1 MGRRRFEGKERMA
14 ASLLSEFARSLAPL
28 LETEDLP
35 REMVGDLDDLLFT
48 SEQLCALLVEI
59 AKEGANWSPA
69 QLKSKLFK
77 VQIMIEQDLP
87 LIFDDL
93 LPPLQKLS
101 GEILGRIPPG
111 RK

>member
-1 MGRRRFEGKERMA
+1 METDSR
-14 ASLLSEFARSLAPL
+14 LSDLERSLAL
-28 LETEDLP
+28 LIEKGEAPGALA
-35 REMVGDLDDLLFT
+35 VDLDDLLFT

-59 AKEGANWSPA
+59 AQEGSNWSPA
-69 QLKSKLFK
+69 ELKSKLFK

-101 GEILGRIPPG
+101 GEVLGRIPPG